1 MELFKN
7 RSSLHGYVMFMFL
20 MTLSKGFACEA
31 PSSPQCFR
39 RKAEA
44 TVYTCEWSLN
54 TTQSDV
60 TFELYF
66 NETKFGNIK
75 ETFYNVVEEQLI
87 QSRSVMIWV
96 EAHIGNSTCKS
107 PKTSVILQDIV
118 KYEAPQKISASWLKN
133 NLSLSWIATEKYPAV
148 AEVWFRR
155 DEHPTEP
162 WGKRIISTTINDNK
176 DQHQVFVVNLWK
188 NSAYQVQ
195 IRHRST
201 IAKKPLWS
209 PWSQVVV
216 PAELVH
222 EPNVT
227 MTITH
232 FNGTRK
238 VTLTWMPMPLGAA
251 VRNVTSY
258 SSQRCIC
265 TKTVYHN
272 KHTIY
277 TFVSY
282 SAANISV
289 IARNDV
295 SVSPP
300 ATLQVPVEPASDLE
314 ACNKTLADKEINR
327 KTCLEWY
334 ELQDGSPVPKNVITL
349 TGKMGRK
356 KKEEV
361 RKNLKDYIR
370 YLYFEHRCQHG
381 RPQTVKMCFFY
392 QKEGVPLK
400 EPQEVTTLHETDISA
415 DLSWKAIP
423 LAYQQGFLT
432 HYRLCW
438 VKISSQDEPRVCDNI
453 PASET
458 KYHLENLK
466 AGSKYNITLAG
477 VTQVG
482 EGPEA
487 TAIINTKPG
496 KPMNVWL
503 SFGLLF
509 VFFLFSTTCTVV
521 LKKIKVKIFPPV
533 PKPVITD
540 FIPHQS
546 KTQEILEKKEEVHD
560 ELTLL
565 KLYPE
570 GKSVSEEAEDVR
582 VLRDEWGDG
591 TDEDM
596 EHDRSTLEECS
607 DDCSSPGSTDEEQR
621 NSKEGEITDIEQVDN
636 ELAMLIYKN
645 GLVFDMKTELP

>member
-1 MELFKN
+1 NHLQEC
-7 RSSLHGYVMFMFL
+7 
-20 MTLSKGFACEA
+20 FACEA

-44 TVYTCEWSLN
+44 TVYTCEWSMN
-54 TTQSDV
+54 TTQSDM
-60 TFELYF
+60 T
-66 NETKFGNIK
+66 ETKFGNIK
-75 ETFYNVVEEQLI
+75 ETFHNVVEEQLI

-118 KYEAPQKISASWLKN
+118 KYEAPQNISASWLKN

-162 WGKRIISTTINDNK
+162 WGKVS
-176 DQHQVFVVNLWK
+176 QCFVTRCKFLS
-188 NSAYQVQ
+188 SAYQVQ

-201 IAKKPLWS
+201 MVKKPLWS
-209 PWSQVVV
+209 AWSQVVV
-216 PAELVH
+216 PAVCLSLFPLFMKRLRFYSH
-222 EPNVT
+222 SS
-227 MTITH
+227 M
-232 FNGTRK
+232 F
-238 VTLTWMPMPLGAA
+238 MPPCFQNDGIKNT
-251 VRNVTSY
+251 VDQ
-258 SSQRCIC
+258 SSLC
-265 TKTVYHN
+265 
-272 KHTIY
+272 
-277 TFVSY
+277 
-282 SAANISV
+282 
-289 IARNDV
+289 V
-295 SVSPP
+295 SV
-300 ATLQVPVEPASDLE
+300 TD
-314 ACNKTLADKEINR
+314 
-327 KTCLEWY
+327 
-334 ELQDGSPVPKNVITL
+334 
-349 TGKMGRK
+349 
-356 KKEEV
+356 
-361 RKNLKDYIR
+361 LKDYIR

-392 QKEGVPLK
+392 QKEGGK
-400 EPQEVTTLHETDISA
+400 CFHENISA

-438 VKISSQDEPRVCDNI
+438 VKISSQDEPEACDNI

-458 KYHLENLK
+458 RYHLENLK

-496 KPMNVWL
+496 KPMNDVSL
-503 SFGLLF
+503 NCLR
-509 VFFLFSTTCTVV
+509 
-521 LKKIKVKIFPPV
+521 KIKVKIFPPV
-533 PKPVITD
+533 PKP
-540 FIPHQS
+540 
-546 KTQEILEKKEEVHD
+546 EVHD

-582 VLRDEWGDG
+582 VLRDEWDDG
-591 TDEDM
+591 TDEDVD
-596 EHDRSTLEECS
+596 HDRSTLEECS

-621 NSKEGEITDIEQVDN
+621 NSKGEITDLEQVDN

>member
-1 MELFKN
+1 NDFSESYSIQGFV
-7 RSSLHGYVMFMFL
+7 LHHFQICFFL
-20 MTLSKGFACEA
+20 GFACEA

-66 NETKFGNIK
+66 NVLGACSDLN
-75 ETFYNVVEEQLI
+75 
-87 QSRSVMIWV
+87 VMIWV

-162 WGKRIISTTINDNK
+162 WGKVS
-176 DQHQVFVVNLWK
+176 QCFVTRCKFL

-216 PAELVH
+216 PAVKD
-222 EPNVT
+222 
-227 MTITH
+227 
-232 FNGTRK
+232 F
-238 VTLTWMPMPLGAA
+238 TLIHLMFMPPCFQNDGIKNT
-251 VRNVTSY
+251 VD
-258 SSQRCIC
+258 QRSLC
-265 TKTVYHN
+265 
-272 KHTIY
+272 
-277 TFVSY
+277 
-282 SAANISV
+282 
-289 IARNDV
+289 V
-295 SVSPP
+295 SV
-300 ATLQVPVEPASDLE
+300 TD
-314 ACNKTLADKEINR
+314 
-327 KTCLEWY
+327 
-334 ELQDGSPVPKNVITL
+334 
-349 TGKMGRK
+349 
-356 KKEEV
+356 
-361 RKNLKDYIR
+361 LKDYIR

-438 VKISSQDEPRVCDNI
+438 VKISSQDEPRGVKITSLNSNS
-453 PASET
+453 SET

-496 KPMNVWL
+496 KPMNGIRTN
-503 SFGLLF
+503 SH
-509 VFFLFSTTCTVV
+509 
-521 LKKIKVKIFPPV
+521 VKIICF
-533 PKPVITD
+533 
-540 FIPHQS
+540 
-546 KTQEILEKKEEVHD
+546 
-560 ELTLL
+560 
-565 KLYPE
+565 
-570 GKSVSEEAEDVR
+570 
-582 VLRDEWGDG
+582 
-591 TDEDM
+591 
-596 EHDRSTLEECS
+596 
-607 DDCSSPGSTDEEQR
+607 
-621 NSKEGEITDIEQVDN
+621 
-636 ELAMLIYKN
+636 
-645 GLVFDMKTELP
+645 